1 MHRRFQVTAV
11 AVVRIA
17 RQATTDFQRLA
28 AAAQD
33 GHTVPRC
40 LALPEGAVA
49 GCFDITDREGLVQ
62 GFELLQANHIGLFA
76 LKPGQEVGQV
86 GADAGDIECGDA

>member
-1 MHRRFQVTAV
+1 M
-11 AVVRIA
+11 
-17 RQATTDFQRLA
+17 
-28 AAAQD
+28 
-33 GHTVPRC
+33 
-40 LALPEGAVA
+40 PEGAVA

-86 GADAGDIECGDA
+86 GADAVDIECGDA